1 MSRVDFVD
9 RIQSATPAKIVV
21 VTTDILHTRFARDS
35 HQVKTPVLSHRRHCQ
50 GWEAHKRHPMHQ
62 DLHRKACANQQTMC
76 CRHADVGRTE
86 NVMRRGGNIW
96 INGVIQD

>member
-35 HQVKTPVLSHRRHCQ
+35 HQVKMLLQYCLTVGIARDGKPTSGTPCTKTCT
-50 GWEAHKRHPMHQ
+50 A
-62 DLHRKACANQQTMC
+62 
-76 CRHADVGRTE
+76 RHALINRPCVADMRTWAE
-86 NVMRRGGNIW
+86 RRT
-96 INGVIQD
+96 